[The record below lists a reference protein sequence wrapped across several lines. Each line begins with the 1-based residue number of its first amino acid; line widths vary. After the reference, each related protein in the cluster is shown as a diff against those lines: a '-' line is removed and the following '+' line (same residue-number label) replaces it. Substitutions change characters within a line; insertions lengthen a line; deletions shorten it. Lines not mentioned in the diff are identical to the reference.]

1 MRDLPSCQLYI
12 DFLKSIIAN
21 QYNNQKD
28 ILLPLL
34 IYAQVEVK
42 SEVRAYSL

>member
-1 MRDLPSCQLYI
+1 MTDYLSRQPYI
-12 DFLKSIIAN
+12 DLLKSIIAN

-34 IYAQVEVK
+34 IYGQVEV
-42 SEVRAYSL
+42 R